1 MPSKMMKRIAGVA
14 KTIKYQTRIILQIV
28 WFTSFKPQDI
38 NIGIDCIVIEIR
50 RNKLCVR
57 KVSFGIYIFWGEI
70 RVLIRPLWSPFLT
83 NSFLKFPD
91 LLWSM
96 FILFLYMLWAKRMF
110 WKIPID
116 TSIADSFNIICIFS
130 IEYNFTLTVG
140 VESLE

>member
-38 NIGIDCIVIEIR
+38 NIGIDCIVIKIR
-50 RNKLCVR
+50 RNKLCIR
-57 KVSFGIYIFWGEI
+57 KMSSFRVYIFWGEI
-70 RVLIRPLWSPFLT
+70 RVVIRPLWSPFLN

-130 IEYNFTLTVG
+130 IYYNPTRISG
-140 VESLE
+140 V